1 MSKYLKNLLAL
12 VPKFG
17 GKMQPFIDSLE
28 HDISCNIF
36 ANRCILFVFTFY
48 TTTRLNQNW
57 GLNFLNSKFFPL
69 KLFHNPHRV
78 LCRNWRTCHFRIR
91 HAKMWENI
99 NIMMTMIIFL
109 FDIKCTLP
117 TETLQRFTV
126 TVWDNQTE
134 QRPDV
139 PGSGMPAARP
149 ITGYTWKVGFTHKY
163 STPQMYQI
171 NDTWAHQ
178 PKIETVSNLNEIASS
193 TVMGE
198 NIGTPLSDHFS
209 REIVSI
215 PNDLLFTC

>member
-1 MSKYLKNLLAL
+1 MQQFLKWFINARPWHCWTQWIKAYCIVTSFSLGWTSNSTFFWLQMSKYLKNLLAL

-163 STPQMYQI
+163 STPQMY
-171 NDTWAHQ
+171 
-178 PKIETVSNLNEIASS
+178 
-193 TVMGE
+193 
-198 NIGTPLSDHFS
+198 
-209 REIVSI
+209 
-215 PNDLLFTC
+215 